1 MNTTLPTWRTTAS
14 PGMTLA
20 QAMSTYGGAMAQS
33 RAVRGL
39 EGVLSATALGRWRMS
54 TVANMTP
61 QQVEYTLRNGLYGDM
76 QSQWELF
83 DMMEDTWPR
92 LAKDM
97 SEIKRSV
104 AAMKW
109 DVVPWSEE
117 GAAPKRA
124 AVKRASL
131 VSHMIW
137 RMNPSIESDERNF
150 QGIIYDLLDAWGKGL
165 SLVELLWHETQDGIA
180 PRCGLWMHPVN
191 YDLSQDNKI
200 GLAADRGP
208 MGYALSREVT
218 PFPEHKVMIGSSKW
232 RTAHVSC
239 AAMLRPLAW
248 WWAAG
253 NFSATWLLNYAQ
265 IFGVPIRWAKYATG
279 ASDDTIAKIAEKLD
293 DAGSAGW
300 ALFPEGTEMQI
311 LEGAK
316 TAGSSP
322 QEAVI
327 ALADKYCDLLVL
339 GQTLTSDAADRGTQA
354 LGTVHEGVRSDV
366 MQSAA
371 DWVAG
376 VLNQYLVRSIV
387 ELNFGDDEMLPELKA
402 SPVRETDHKALAER
416 DVVLMP
422 HIKMPK
428 AWFYQRHDIPMPE
441 EGEETIGG
449 QGPAMQQPFGG
460 LPFAQPGQPD
470 QPDASDKSD
479 ASDEPDKGS
488 TEGARA
494 KGADDASSAADRAQ
508 RRITRIVWQA
518 IAESVGARTRWLE
531 PVAAELDRIVQ
542 AAANQKLGD
551 DELVAFLEAAQRK
564 LPELFGKM
572 DHSALASSL
581 EDAMGAAA
589 VAGVEDAVK
598 SARKR

>member
-1 MNTTLPTWRTTAS
+1 MNTTLPKWRTTAP

-20 QAMSTYGGAMAQS
+20 QAMSTYGGPMAQN
-33 RAVRGL
+33 RMVRGL

-61 QQVEYTLRNGLYGDM
+61 QQVEWTLRNGLYGDM

-92 LAKDM
+92 LAKDL

-109 DVVPWSEE
+109 DVVPWAEE
-117 GAAPKRA
+117 NEAPKRA
-124 AVKRASL
+124 SIKRANL
-131 VSHMIW
+131 VSRMIW
-137 RMNPSIESDERNF
+137 RMDPSIESDERNF

-165 SLVELLWHETQDGIA
+165 SLVEMIWHETPDGIA

-191 YDLSQDNKI
+191 YALSQENKI

-208 MGYALSREVT
+208 MGYAFSREVT
-218 PFPEHKVMIGSSKW
+218 PFPEHKVIIGSAKG

-248 WWAAG
+248 WWAAS

-293 DAGSAGW
+293 GAGSAGW

-322 QEAVI
+322 QEAVLD
-327 ALADKYCDLLVL
+327 LADKYCDLLVL

-354 LGTVHEGVRSDV
+354 LGTVHEGVRTDV

-376 VLNQYLVRSIV
+376 VLNQYLVRSII
-387 ELNFGDDEMLPELKA
+387 ELNYGDNEMLPELKA
-402 SPVRETDHKALAER
+402 SPMREKDHKALAER

-422 HIKMPK
+422 HIPMPK
-428 AWFYQRHDIPMPE
+428 AWLYQRHEIPIPE

-449 QGPAMQQPFGG
+449 HGPAMQQPFSG
-460 LPFAQPGQPD
+460 LPWAPNGQGGQAGQPD
-470 QPDASDKSD
+470 KSD
-479 ASDEPDKGS
+479 PSDDDS
-488 TEGARA
+488 TEAARA
-494 KGADDASSAADRAQ
+494 QNAVQASSAADKAQ
-508 RRITRIVWQA
+508 RRISRIVWQA
-518 IAESVGARTRWLE
+518 MAESVGARTRWLE

-551 DELVAFLEAAQRK
+551 EELVAFLEAAQRR

-572 DHSALASSL
+572 DREALASSL

-598 SARKR
+598 SAGKR